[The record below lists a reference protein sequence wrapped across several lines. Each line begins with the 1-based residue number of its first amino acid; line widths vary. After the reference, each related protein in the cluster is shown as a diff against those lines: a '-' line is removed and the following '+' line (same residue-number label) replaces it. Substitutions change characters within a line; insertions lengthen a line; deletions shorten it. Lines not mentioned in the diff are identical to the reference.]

1 MYKITWD
8 KETGGVL
15 LHSRIVEGTLGVSPR
30 PVFYEELDLLRLNE
44 LGWEYPHS
52 EEPLL
57 WAMNKQYWYRGEL
70 MFEAKGAN
78 IYDAATVVFQPG
90 REKMRL
96 KPVDVK
102 KMLAKN
108 HDFMFLLESEAI
120 EFIRETFSQYAGARK
135 SVERVAANQM
145 DYEAL
150 AKRMEKKTRQKMAIV
165 KEDCDSFEIM
175 PLNAAEEQ
183 GKKVFHTTKID
194 RFLASFSGGKDS
206 QVVLDLCTRA
216 IPSTEFE
223 VIYSDT
229 GYELPPSLQL
239 YEQVQEH
246 YHKLFPDLKFS
257 MTRNHESVL
266 NYWDKIGTPSD
277 KHRWCCAIMKTAPLY
292 RSLKIEGTN
301 KQAKSLAFE
310 GVRSEES
317 VMRSNYDR
325 IGRGVKHDTVINA
338 RPILHWNTTEIF
350 LYLFENRLPIND
362 AYRYGKPRVG
372 CLICPFSS
380 PWDDMIVNTKFKKE
394 LEPFLSRLVNWAKQ
408 RHIPNLDEYIK
419 EHKWKLRASG
429 NNVGS
434 KTKVVFLNQFPTF
447 VAQVVNAVKDIED
460 WLSVLG
466 DFTIVRHKGKSTG
479 ELRFNHTTYSYEIV
493 YLSKKTYHFTLHDV
507 GNPLLVQ
514 LLKRVIYKSAYC
526 INCEGCEVEC
536 STGALSVYPE
546 IKIDKNKCVHCYKC
560 LQFHDNG
567 CIVANSLIMS
577 TETNK
582 KSSGISQIGTFGIH
596 EEWLQEYL
604 ADPDHFWNPKSSKTK
619 KKQGENN
626 SSSEKQEL
634 AKKNNTLGN
643 RQEDSFRWWLD
654 YAGIIDKKKQITEF
668 GQFCKDYYEDEHDL
682 VWELIWTNFAYGS
695 TLSGWFINTIQVGQS
710 FNKDLL
716 VELAVSEYA
725 GIEANAMGY
734 YMGGFMQ
741 IFKYSPIGY
750 FLQQGCSD
758 DNNTYVRMAH
768 NELSE
773 VALAYSLYKYAAEK
787 NIRYLSVS
795 DFYHE
800 SYRTGP
806 YREFGISKTIFEK
819 LLRQLNSASNRVI
832 IAELNMGL
840 DSITLRE
847 DLTPLTV
854 LKQLVL

>member
-15 LHSRIVEGTLGVSPR
+15 LHSRIVDGTLGVSPR
-30 PVFYEELDLLRLNE
+30 PVFFEELDLLKLNE

-57 WAMNKQYWYRGEL
+57 WAVNKQYWYRGEL

-150 AKRMEKKTRQKMAIV
+150 AKRIEKKTKQKMAIV

-175 PLNAAEEQ
+175 PLNTAEEQ
-183 GKKVFHTTKID
+183 GKKVFHATKID
-194 RFLASFSGGKDS
+194 KFLASFSGGKDS

-229 GYELPPSLQL
+229 GYELPPSLKL
-239 YEQVQEH
+239 YEQVQKH

-257 MTRNHESVL
+257 MARNHESVL

-317 VMRSNYDR
+317 VMRSNYER

-350 LYLFENRLPIND
+350 LYLFEWNLPVNE
-362 AYRYGKPRVG
+362 AYRLGKPRVG
-372 CLICPFSS
+372 CIICPFSS

-394 LEPFLSRLVNWAKQ
+394 LEPFLSRLVNWSKQ

-419 EHKWKLRASG
+419 DHKWKLRASG
-429 NNVGS
+429 NSVGS
-434 KTKVVFLNQFPTF
+434 KTRVVFPKQFPTF
-447 VAQVVNAVKDIED
+447 VADVSNAKMDIEV
-460 WLSVLG
+460 WFPVLC
-466 DFTIVRHKGKSTG
+466 DYTITRQKQKAIG
-479 ELRFNHTTYSYEIV
+479 ELRFQKTTYRYDI
-493 YLSKKTYHFTLHDV
+493 TYNTTSDYKFTLYDV
-507 GNPLLVQ
+507 NDPLIVQ

-536 STGALSVYPE
+536 STGALSVYPQ
-546 IKIDKNKCVHCYKC
+546 INIDKNKCVHCYRC

-567 CIVANSLIMS
+567 CIVANSLIMN
-577 TETNK
+577 TENNK
-582 KSSGISQIGTFGIH
+582 NGGGISRIGTFGIH
-596 EEWLQEYL
+596 EEWLQEFF
-604 ADPDHFWNPKSSKTK
+604 ADPAHFWTPKESK
-619 KKQGENN
+619 KKKKVSNEHSQEHTSKNN
-626 SSSEKQEL
+626 S
-634 AKKNNTLGN
+634 LGN
-643 RQEDSFRWWLD
+643 KQEDSFKAWLVD
-654 YAGIIDKKKQITEF
+654 AEIITAQRELTEF
-668 GQFCKDYYEDEHDL
+668 GEFCRNHYEDDHDL
-682 VWELIWTNFAYGS
+682 IWELIWTNFAYGS
-695 TLSGWFINTIQVGQS
+695 THVRWFINTIKAGQS
-710 FNKDLL
+710 FNKPLL
-716 VELAVSEYA
+716 DELALSAFEGTRDTIRYS
-725 GIEANAMGY
+725 I
-734 YMGGFMQ
+734 GGFMQ
-741 IFKYSPIGY
+741 IFNYSPIGDI
-750 FLQQGCSD
+750 LQQGYSD
-758 DNNTYVRMAH
+758 DGKEFTRLPH

-773 VALAYSLYKYAAEK
+773 TALAYSIYKYAEEK
-787 NIRYLSVS
+787 HIKYLSVS
-795 DFYHE
+795 DFYQE
-800 SYRTGP
+800 NYRTGP
-806 YREFGISKTIFEK
+806 YREFGISKTVFEK
-819 LLRQLNSASNRVI
+819 LLRQLNSASNRVL

-847 DLTPLTV
+847 DLTPMAV
-854 LKQLVL
+854 LNQLVI

>member
-30 PVFYEELDLLRLNE
+30 PVFFEELDLLKLNE

-57 WAMNKQYWYRGEL
+57 WAVNKQYWYRGEL

-78 IYDAATVVFQPG
+78 IYDSATIVFQPG
-90 REKMRL
+90 REKMKL
-96 KPVDVK
+96 KPVNVE

-135 SVERVAANQM
+135 SVERVAANQL

-150 AKRMEKKTRQKMAIV
+150 AKRMEKKTKQKMAIV

-175 PLNAAEEQ
+175 PLEAAEEQ

-257 MTRNHESVL
+257 MARNHESVL

-317 VMRSNYDR
+317 VMRSNYER

-350 LYLFENRLPIND
+350 LYLFEWNLPINE
-362 AYRYGKPRVG
+362 AYRLGKPRVG

-394 LEPFLSRLVNWAKQ
+394 LEPFLSRLVKWSKQ

-429 NNVGS
+429 NTVGS
-434 KTKVVFLNQFPTF
+434 KTKVLFLKQFPTF
-447 VAQVVNAVKDIED
+447 VAIVHNAQKDIET
-460 WLSVLG
+460 WLPVLC
-466 DFTIVRHKGKSTG
+466 DYTVVRQKNKTSG
-479 ELRFNHTTYSYEIV
+479 ELRFNNTIYRYEIA
-493 YLSKKTYHFTLHDV
+493 YKSKSGYQFTLYEVSD
-507 GNPLLVQ
+507 PLIVQ
-514 LLKRVIYKSAYC
+514 LLKRIIYKSAYC

-546 IKIDKNKCVHCYKC
+546 VSIDKNKCVHCYKC
-560 LQFHDNG
+560 LRFHDNG

-582 KSSGISQIGTFGIH
+582 SNGISQIGTFGIH
-596 EEWLQEYL
+596 EEWLQEYF
-604 ADPDHFWNPKSSKTK
+604 ADPFNFWNPKATK
-619 KKQGENN
+619 KKKGDSNN
-626 SSSEKQEL
+626 SSEMQEPS
-634 AKKNNTLGN
+634 KKNNTLGN
-643 RQEDSFRWWLD
+643 KQEDSFRWWLD
-654 YAGIIDKKKQITEF
+654 YAGIINAKKEITEF
-668 GQFCKDYYEDEHDL
+668 GLFCKDHYEDEHDL

-716 VELAVSEYA
+716 VELAVSEFA
-725 GIEANAMGY
+725 GIEAKAMGY
-734 YMGGFMQ
+734 YMGGYMQ

-750 FLQQGCSD
+750 ILQQGCSD
-758 DNNTYVRMAH
+758 DNKSYVRMAH
-768 NELSE
+768 NDLSE
-773 VALAYSLYKYAAEK
+773 VALAYSLYKYSALK
-787 NIRYLSVS
+787 NVRSLRVS
-795 DFYHE
+795 DFYRE
-800 SYRTGP
+800 EYRYGP
-806 YREFGISKTIFEK
+806 FREFGISKSVFDK
-819 LLRQLNSASNRVI
+819 LLRQLNSANNRVL

-847 DLTPLTV
+847 DLNPMDV
-854 LKQLVL
+854 LKQLVI